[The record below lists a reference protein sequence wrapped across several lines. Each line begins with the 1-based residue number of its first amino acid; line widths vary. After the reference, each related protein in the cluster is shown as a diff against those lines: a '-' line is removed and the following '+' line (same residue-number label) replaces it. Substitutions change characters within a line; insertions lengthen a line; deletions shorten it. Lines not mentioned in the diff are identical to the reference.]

1 MTMCFTVLGVLVFSY
16 WLTKVLVWI
25 DGRKW

>member
-16 WLTKVLVWI
+16 WLTKALARL
-25 DGRKW
+25 DGQKW

>member
-16 WLTKVLVWI
+16 WLTRMCVRL
-25 DGRKW
+25 DGGKW